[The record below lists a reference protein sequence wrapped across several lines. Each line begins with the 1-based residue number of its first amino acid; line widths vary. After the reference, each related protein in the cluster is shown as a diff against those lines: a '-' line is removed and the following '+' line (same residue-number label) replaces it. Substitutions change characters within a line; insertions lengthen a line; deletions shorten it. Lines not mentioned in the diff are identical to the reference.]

1 MHGTI
6 ILVGSDE
13 SARRLQAVA
22 LVDPTTGAPT
32 TVSVDTTGLASDV
45 NMDRAA
51 DALESIRDS
60 TATAPVRVVSAEYET
75 VAASQTDQM
84 MGPTG
89 AIGDTIEAIL
99 VIPSSTTVGAISI
112 EDGATNT
119 TVYAGGTVSA
129 DLKPFVIPLYSI
141 ASVSG
146 GWEITTGAGCSLIVF
161 GNFT

>member
-1 MHGTI
+1 MPQRVE
-6 ILVGSDE
+6 LADK
-13 SARRLQAVA
+13 
-22 LVDPTTGAPT
+22 TGAAIEET
-32 TVSVDTTGLASDV
+32 NALWVQFSGSFDTTGLATDV

-51 DALESIRDS
+51 DALETIRDS
-60 TATAPVRVVSAEYET
+60 TATTPVRVVSAEYET

-89 AIGDTIEAIL
+89 AIGDKIEAIL
-99 VIPSSTTVGAISI
+99 VIPSATTVGAISI

-129 DLKPFVIPLYSI
+129 DLKPFVIPLFNI

-146 GWEITTGAGCSLIVF
+146 GWEVTTGAGCSCIVF
-161 GNFT
+161 GDFT